1 MLRKITITVVAA
13 GAAALWLMPPGAPAG
28 AATSQDRAA
37 AVGPAALQRPGT
49 LPSPARDAG
58 PPSAYG
64 CNGNTCIEIDGSG
77 TTVNAIFGQT
87 QNTSNNSVK
96 TTGTVYDNGT
106 AIHSFPAVTLKP
118 GGTTTQ
124 EWKSPGYRFKSG
136 DQVCVHYSGISGE
149 PCETIE

>member
-1 MLRKITITVVAA
+1 MFRKITTAGIAVVC
-13 GAAALWLMPPGAPAG
+13 
-28 AATSQDRAA
+28 AATL
-37 AVGPAALQRPGT
+37 GLMLPGGT
-49 LPSPARDAG
+49 AEAAG

-87 QNTSNNSVK
+87 QNTSSNSIK
-96 TTGTVYDNGT
+96 TVGTVYDNGN

-124 EWKSPGYRFKSG
+124 EWKSPSYKFKSG

-149 PCETIE
+149 PCETIG